1 MSPMSKFSWMEAL
14 RGADLSHA
22 EYRVLINLSTYAR
35 GDLTNA
41 RPSLQTLCKAAQ
53 VTDKTAKKSIRTLI
67 EKGWIVRTQSGG
79 RGTGRTNVYA
89 LGIPDVLQGTEYP
102 PETDSLEGSHRPPEM
117 TSREVIDADLGVYPV
132 PSRGVID
139 AESGG
144 YSLPPNQKEPSGTN
158 NREGH
163 PLSYVSNTGV
173 GVGEAKSEPEDARIE
188 EAPALEERPAAS
200 FGFGSIFGETDV
212 TAVEHEP
219 PPRPVALQSATPASA
234 PKEDPLEW
242 IKNGVA
248 PITDAEI
255 ATAETMLAEGAS
267 KYNIVQTIRLN
278 RKSLRMPRRRAP
290 APADLPV
297 AVPIE
302 LDRAEDAHHANA
314 AQT

>member
-1 MSPMSKFSWMEAL
+1 MSPTSKFSWMEAL

-41 RPSLQTLCKAAQ
+41 RPSLQTLCEAAQ

-89 LGIPDVLQGTEYP
+89 LGIPNVLQGTEHP
-102 PETDSLEGSHRPPEM
+102 PETDSLEGSHCPPET
-117 TSREVIDADLGVYPV
+117 TSREAIDANLGVYPV

-139 AESGG
+139 VQETG

-173 GVGEAKSEPEDARIE
+173 GASEAEDARIE
-188 EAPALEERPAAS
+188 EAPALEERPAPS

-212 TAVEHEP
+212 PAADHEP
-219 PPRPVALQSATPASA
+219 TPRPVALQSATLASA
-234 PKEDPLEW
+234 PKEDPLDW

-267 KYNIVQTIRLN
+267 KYNIAQTIRLN

-302 LDRAEDAHHANA
+302 LDRAEGAHHADA